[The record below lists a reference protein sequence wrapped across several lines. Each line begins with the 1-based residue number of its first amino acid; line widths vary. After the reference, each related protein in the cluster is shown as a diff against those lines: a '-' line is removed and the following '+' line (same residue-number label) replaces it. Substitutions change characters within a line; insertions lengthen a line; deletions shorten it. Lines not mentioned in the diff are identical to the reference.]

1 MPTAIMR
8 LGSAFPGSPIGP
20 RVIPRNNLGVP
31 ACGLSNL
38 FTFSETTLANGLQD
52 SVTGLLYTT
61 EGAALDATN
70 TEDMLPGGG
79 MRLGGWRDLLGPTY
93 NMANAWTVACTF
105 QRGAPVDVANSACGI
120 LATGL
125 VDASGWFIWT
135 QALTGES
142 IAFGSRHGAY
152 TNRWVATA
160 TVNANAVVKPYAGA
174 YGQVESI
181 IMTHDGAGEI
191 NVFNIKSGAVA
202 MMADTF
208 DMTKIGGSNL
218 PAKFG
223 SAHATINKGQK
234 IYDLAA
240 IYSRA
245 LSLAEAKAFAAA
257 GAAIALGRGR
267 S

>member
-1 MPTAIMR
+1 MTTAIMR

-31 ACGLSNL
+31 AFGLANM

-52 SVTGLLYTT
+52 SITGLLYAT

-70 TEDMLPGGG
+70 TEEMLPGGG
-79 MRLGGWRDLLGPTY
+79 MRLGGWRDVFGPVY
-93 NMANAWTVACTF
+93 NLQNPWTVACTF

-120 LATGL
+120 LSTGS

-135 QALTGES
+135 QSLPGES
-142 IAFGSRHGAY
+142 VAIGGRHGVY
-152 TNRWVATA
+152 TNRFVTPT
-160 TVNANAVVKPYAGA
+160 TVTANAVVKPYAGA

-181 IMTHDGAGEI
+181 VVTHDGTGQI
-191 NVFNIKSGAVA
+191 NVFNIKGGAVA

-208 DMTKIGGSNL
+208 DMTKIGGPNL

-223 SAHATINKGQK
+223 SAHSTINKGQK

-240 IYSRA
+240 IYNRA